1 MNSYFE
7 QGGFYGQASAAA
19 AGGDPAYRFPLGL
32 AGMGMSPYAQHQPRP
47 QDYDVAAAAAVS
59 AASAVTSPKSSGLYS
74 PLNNDAS
81 SVYKSSST
89 TSSGSGGGGGT
100 GVPPSAPS
108 SDPSQAAAL
117 AAAAASAAAAA
128 QDCKDQ
134 TNGYAS
140 LSKELNAWG
149 SSTPTSAGVVGSH
162 SSSASANGGVRP
174 SSGTPDMTRY
184 TPSAVDAVSA
194 RDRWM
199 NSCSLTGSQA
209 QQAALSSQAQQ
220 SAHQTF
226 YPWMAIAGKS
236 YFLRITI
243 SLSMYVPFS
252 SKRGR
257 GIRWLLVGK
266 WGQIIFHFNDMA
278 DGFMRLRVGYSTARA
293 SGLVIS

>member
-1 MNSYFE
+1 MMNSYFE

-89 TSSGSGGGGGT
+89 TSSGSGGGGGGT
-100 GVPPSAPS
+100 GVPPTAPS

-209 QQAALSSQAQQ
+209 QLSSQAQQ

-243 SLSMYVPFS
+243 FPMCVCT
-252 SKRGR
+252 
-257 GIRWLLVGK
+257 I
-266 WGQIIFHFNDMA
+266 
-278 DGFMRLRVGYSTARA
+278 
-293 SGLVIS
+293 